1 MTITNPGDLV
11 IPVKSLLKEPT
22 KIGKR
27 IIRPT
32 DKFLSEH
39 LFRGPIKV
47 QGGAFTFSEAEE
59 ADDLP
64 SRGDVEQIEPGGDY
78 PMVDVADGEE
88 KAGRTSKF
96 GAGYKVTYEA
106 RDDNNM
112 NPIARG
118 NLKVRNAM
126 LLSDAGR
133 SLAALEKKVIATP
146 ATSGGWGT
154 AGNWEKDILTA
165 MSAAPT
171 GYDPDTIII
180 SKATALKIRLLK
192 EIKDY
197 SPREDKTNN
206 PLFNAALEGL
216 LDLNWI
222 INNRAGTKAYL
233 LQTNTAG
240 FVAESD
246 PFGVRVVEREENEE
260 FLVLAK
266 RRSAPEVDE
275 PGAVTIIEG
284 V

>member
-1 MTITNPGDLV
+1 MTISNPGDLV
-11 IPVKSLLKEPT
+11 LTVKSLLKVPT
-22 KIGKR
+22 QIGKR
-27 IIRPT
+27 IIRNE

-47 QGGAFTFSEAEE
+47 QGGAYTFSEAEE
-59 ADDLP
+59 AEDLP
-64 SRGDVEQIEPGGDY
+64 ARGGIEQIEPGGDY

-88 KAGRTSKF
+88 QAGRTSKF
-96 GAGYKVTYEA
+96 GAAYRVAYEA

-146 ATSGGWGT
+146 SSADWAT
-154 AGNWEKDILTA
+154 AGAWEKDILTA
-165 MSAAPT
+165 MSTAPT

-197 SPREDKTNN
+197 SPREDKTKN

-222 INNRAGTKAYL
+222 INNRAGNKAYL
-233 LQTNTAG
+233 LQVNTAG

-246 PFGVRVVEREENEE
+246 PFGVTVVDRPENDE
-260 FLVLAK
+260 FIVKAK